1 MPTDNPRITFTVSE
15 EMKEQINEYQFTNR
29 IKNQSQAILSLIKA
43 GMDSFEI
50 EAETSASVRELD
62 NSSSEILYLSRP
74 SGDVKVDEIRK
85 YLHETI
91 DQLSD
96 SDLVFFKDITLSFQ
110 PFGAVFCC
118 LVALLVL

>member
-15 EMKEQINEYQFTNR
+15 EMKEQINEYQFNNR

-43 GMDSFEI
+43 GMESVESEFDSPVS
-50 EAETSASVRELD
+50 ETCIPESFD
-62 NSSSEILYLSRP
+62 SEILYLSRP
-74 SGDVKVDEIRK
+74 SGDVKADEIRK

-96 SDLVFFKDITLSFQ
+96 SDLEFFKDITLR
-110 PFGAVFCC
+110 
-118 LVALLVL
+118 LKR

>member
-15 EMKEQINEYQFTNR
+15 ELKDQINEYQFNNR

-43 GMDSFEI
+43 GMDSI
-50 EAETSASVRELD
+50 ESESDTSACEVD
-62 NSSSEILYLSRP
+62 KVDSSGSEILYLSRP
-74 SGDVKVDEIRK
+74 SGDIKADEIRK

-96 SDLVFFKDITLSFQ
+96 SDLEFFKDITLR
-110 PFGAVFCC
+110 
-118 LVALLVL
+118 LKR